1 MSVSIYTLIFFS
13 MDIPQVSLIPLALKI
28 IPPD

>member
-13 MDIPQVSLIPLALKI
+13 MDILQESVIALALKLN
-28 IPPD
+28 PFD